1 MKKLILSGVAA
12 ALVIAPAAA
21 AHAEN
26 GNAIPWIHVRVEEPA
41 KESRVS
47 VNLPLSVVEVA
58 LEAAPEIIES
68 HGNLHLGDDAHVKV
82 ETMRK
87 VWKELAAVGDAEL
100 VTVESDK
107 ENVSVRRRGDLVQI
121 FVDSKGEEGEGG
133 EEVRVEVPVRL
144 VDAILSGQGD
154 EINLKA
160 AIAELQNQ
168 RGNIVTVREK
178 DTSVRIWIDETNAPT
193 E

>member
-1 MKKLILSGVAA
+1 MKKLILTGVGMM
-12 ALVIAPAAA
+12 ALVVVPAVA

-26 GNAIPWIHVRVEEPA
+26 AAAWIHVRVEEPE
-41 KESRVS
+41 KQSKVS

-68 HGNLHLGDDAHVKV
+68 HGNLHLGEDAHVKI

-87 VWKELAAVGDAEL
+87 IWKELQAVGDAEL
-100 VTVESDK
+100 VSVQSEE
-107 ENVSVRRRGDLVQI
+107 ENVSVRRRGDLVQV
-121 FVDSKGEEGEGG
+121 FVDSKGKEGEAG
-133 EEVRVEVPVRL
+133 EEVRVEIPVAL
-144 VDAILSGQGD
+144 VDAILSGEGE

-160 AIAELQNQ
+160 ALAELQNQ

-178 DTSVRIWIDETNAPT
+178 DTSVRVWIDETNVAT